1 MIENVKIGHGFVHVT
16 VHQCIFHLHVSID
29 TWRASTLLAI
39 VRILINIRVI
49 FCFLKRG
56 WKMARLTRSFVGM
69 PSFSCRRW
77 SKILSFMRLS
87 LLKESMNISK
97 SDIIYFL
104 FSNDDSNN
112 FEWKVFRNT
121 YINKYLRYYLKFEFF
136 YISII
141 YCKRYILSKSGR
153 IEILKNIIHKN

>member
-77 SKILSFMRLS
+77 SKILSFMRLR
-87 LLKESMNISK
+87 LLKESTNISK

-104 FSNDDSNN
+104 FSNDVSNN

-121 YINKYLRYYLKFEFF
+121 LINIYNTIWKEFLYIF
-136 YISII
+136 II